1 MVNWTWHVGIEVL
14 KADEV
19 HMRKRRPHRE
29 QGGKKSITTNVLFRF
44 QKEGQGT
51 RLFHVLLSHVP
62 PYEMNDLPHSPKYIS
77 VEIRSKAN
85 TSVANLNRVWLWACK
100 SILRLAS
107 NSSEKLRTDIDPDP
121 PSARAVMFT
130 QMNPIATWCD
140 VHYVA
145 DVEAGSQRRWV
156 TCSKLHH
163 PEQGEARIL
172 IQACPTLKPMFYLKS
187 FIFMRD
193 LWNSILSWET
203 KEWPQIQ

>member
-29 QGGKKSITTNVLFRF
+29 RGGKKSITTNVLFRF

-51 RLFHVLLSHVP
+51 RLFHVLLSQVP

-107 NSSEKLRTDIDPDP
+107 NSSEKLRTDIDPEP
-121 PSARAVMFT
+121 T
-130 QMNPIATWCD
+130 ICQGCD
-140 VHYVA
+140 VYSDESRSNQVWCA
-145 DVEAGSQRRWV
+145 LCCRCGSRVPKKVSNLLTV
-156 TCSKLHH
+156 TPTRTRSSQDLNPGLSNFKAHVLSQKLHLH
-163 PEQGEARIL
+163 ER
-172 IQACPTLKPMFYLKS
+172 
-187 FIFMRD
+187 FM
-193 LWNSILSWET
+193 E
-203 KEWPQIQ
+203 